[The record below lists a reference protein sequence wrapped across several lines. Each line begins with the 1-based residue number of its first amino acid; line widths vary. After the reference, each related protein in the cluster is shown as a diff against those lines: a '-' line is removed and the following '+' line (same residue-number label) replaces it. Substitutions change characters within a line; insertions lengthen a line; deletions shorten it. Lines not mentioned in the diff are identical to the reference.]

1 MLFAVAWPT
10 QILLRNV
17 QHLPT
22 HLYRLKEL
30 QFRSSANVGKLEYY
44 LNVIITRFTLTQSGD
59 TWLSSSWGYQM
70 ISFQVRLS
78 SSAMQGNESRNWSGK
93 RWAGGKYSPLGSL
106 CSWTWLQSIDQAVPW
121 DSLRDADC
129 GQLMTEQ
136 LIGHFDCNPCPGSL
150 YISYV
155 LLLNHVISTFE
166 ADRHTNVQFEINR
179 QYLRILVVL
188 HLRHLWLCLQSCVAS
203 LFIFCIFDMQRN

>member
-10 QILLRNV
+10 QILLRVGDENV

-78 SSAMQGNESRNWSGK
+78 SSAMQGNESRNWSGN
-93 RWAGGKYSPLGSL
+93 RWAGGKY
-106 CSWTWLQSIDQAVPW
+106 
-121 DSLRDADC
+121 
-129 GQLMTEQ
+129 
-136 LIGHFDCNPCPGSL
+136 F
-150 YISYV
+150 
-155 LLLNHVISTFE
+155 
-166 ADRHTNVQFEINR
+166 
-179 QYLRILVVL
+179 L
-188 HLRHLWLCLQSCVAS
+188 HLATSAAEPDSKVLTKLSLGTLWGMPTVVNLWPSNS
-203 LFIFCIFDMQRN
+203 LVILTVILARAHFIFRMCCC